1 MDCCVELCR
10 IIKLKKSMNDYLK
23 KQIISYMGNKRKM
36 LPHIETIIN
45 DIKKKCSKKK
55 LIMADGFSGS
65 GIVSRLFKLHAEILF
80 SNDIAGYS
88 KTLNACYLDTP
99 NKEELMKIQH
109 YISAANDFAYSNNS
123 DVPHW
128 IRTHWAPTCG
138 NIEEGERV
146 YYTPENA
153 RRIDY
158 YRFFIENIPEQ
169 YRKFLL
175 APLLVKASI
184 HTNTSGHF
192 SAFYKMKNKGHY
204 GGKTGTD
211 LKRITQPIQLPMPIF
226 SPKKCKTIISQKDT
240 NKWIEEIPEVDVVYY
255 DPPYN
260 KHPYSIYYFLLDIIN
275 NWDMSIEIPQT
286 LRGQPK
292 TWEKSRYNSYTHAK
306 MAFTELINKTKAK
319 FILISYNNGGII
331 PLTEI
336 EEILKKKGTVEKIPI
351 THNIYNRMKGIAN
364 WKRKGPKPEIKEFF
378 WLVDCRL
385 IPMSIV

>member
-1 MDCCVELCR
+1 
-10 IIKLKKSMNDYLK
+10 MNDYLK

-36 LPHIETIIN
+36 LPHIEKIIN
-45 DIKKKCSKKK
+45 NIKKKCKKKK
-55 LIMADGFSGS
+55 LILADGFSGS

-80 SNDIAGYS
+80 SNDVAGYS
-88 KTLNACYLDTP
+88 KTLNSCYLDTP
-99 NKEELMKIQH
+99 NKTQIERIQN
-109 YISAANDFAYSNNS
+109 YIDEANNFAYANDSTI
-123 DVPHW
+123 PHW
-128 IRTHWAPTCG
+128 IRAHWAPSCD

-158 YRFFIENIPEQ
+158 YRFFIENIPNQ
-169 YRKFLL
+169 YKKYLL
-175 APLLVKASI
+175 APLLVEASI

-211 LKRITQPIQLPMPIF
+211 LKRITQPIRLYMPIF
-226 SPKKCKTIISQKDT
+226 SPKKCKTIISQQDA
-240 NKWIEEIPEVDVVYY
+240 NQWIKGIPEVDVAYY

-275 NWDMSIEIPQT
+275 NWDTSIEIPKT

-292 TWEKSRYNSYTHAK
+292 TWKKSKYNSYTHAK
-306 MAFTELINKTKAK
+306 SAFSDLIQNTKAK
-319 FILISYNNGGII
+319 FIIISYNNGGII
-331 PLTEI
+331 PLDEI
-336 EEILKKKGTVEKIPI
+336 EKILKKKGKVEKIPI

-364 WKRKGPKPEIKEFF
+364 WKRKEKKEAIKEFF

-385 IPMSIV
+385 ITMPMV